1 MLNDGYIYV
10 RSTNGDFA
18 ASTFSP
24 LGSITERRFFE
35 EILLLCSKTR
45 SKDLVV
51 KGRDGEFEA
60 YFGH

>member
-1 MLNDGYIYV
+1 MLNDGYNYV

-24 LGSITERRFFE
+24 LGSIAERRFFE

-45 SKDLVV
+45 SVGMGIYPSILV
-51 KGRDGEFEA
+51 
-60 YFGH
+60 